1 MVTVN
6 DFHHAS
12 YYPGAKPLA
21 LTVLWDKATDVL
33 LGAQAAGQEGV
44 DKRLDV
50 MSTAIA
56 AQMTIDDLVH
66 LELAYAPPFGSAKDI
81 INIAGFAA
89 TNERDGLVDTV
100 SELPDDP
107 DVQIVDV
114 RGKAMADA
122 NPVAGAVNIPMPIL
136 RNNLDRL
143 DRSKPVVTVCALG
156 KNSYFAS
163 RVLKE
168 NGFDVKSLEGG
179 IKMMVRRNDSS
190 SKNPNKKARP
200 DQAGLF
206 GLPDQALPDL
216 TVAIR
221 ALIGMFELSRPGVW
235 PCRSNS
241 RLTPGRKNRQ

>member
-1 MVTVN
+1 M
-6 DFHHAS
+6 
-12 YYPGAKPLA
+12 
-21 LTVLWDKATDVL
+21 
-33 LGAQAAGQEGV
+33 

-122 NPVAGAVNIPMPIL
+122 NPVAGAVNIPMPTL
-136 RNNLDRL
+136 RSNLDRL

-163 RVLKE
+163 RVLKQ

-179 IKMMVRRNDSS
+179 MKMMTTGRTGSHRKKT
-190 SKNPNKKARP
+190 SKKTARP
-200 DQAGLF
+200 
-206 GLPDQALPDL
+206 
-216 TVAIR
+216 
-221 ALIGMFELSRPGVW
+221 
-235 PCRSNS
+235 
-241 RLTPGRKNRQ
+241 